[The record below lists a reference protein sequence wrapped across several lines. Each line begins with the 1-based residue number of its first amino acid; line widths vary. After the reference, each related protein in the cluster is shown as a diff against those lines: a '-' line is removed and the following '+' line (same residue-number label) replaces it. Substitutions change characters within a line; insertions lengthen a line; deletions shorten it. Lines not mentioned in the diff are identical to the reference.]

1 MKVDKTV
8 GYVRGTIFE
17 KERVHRQSLWTG
29 SDRCGKDSWNGDIVY
44 VSIFEGWYIRG
55 KQKRSLENEGGIF
68 ALNGL
73 A

>member
-1 MKVDKTV
+1 MKRSDMFVVQFSRKKGSIDNLCGLDRTV
-8 GYVRGTIFE
+8 VE
-17 KERVHRQSLWTG
+17 
-29 SDRCGKDSWNGDIVY
+29 KDSWNGDIVY